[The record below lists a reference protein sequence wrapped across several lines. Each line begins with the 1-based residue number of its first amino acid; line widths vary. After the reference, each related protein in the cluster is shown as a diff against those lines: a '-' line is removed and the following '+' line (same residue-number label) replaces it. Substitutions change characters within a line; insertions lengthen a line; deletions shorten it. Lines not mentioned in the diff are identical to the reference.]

1 MVEIGY
7 FLSSEGHDPKPLTRQ
22 AQPAADAGIGSVAIS
37 DHFHPWLDDQGQS
50 PFVWSV
56 IGSIA
61 ATTPLSVITM
71 VTCPTM
77 RIHPVIIA
85 QAAATSAVL
94 LDGRFELG
102 VGTGENLNEHILGDR
117 WPAADVRLEMLE
129 EAIEV
134 MRALWTGDEVSHRG
148 TYYEVED
155 ARIY

>member
-7 FLSSEGHDPKPLTRQ
+7 FLSSEEHDPKSLTRQ
-22 AQPAADAGIGSVAIS
+22 AQQAADIGIGSVAIS

-61 ATTPLSVITM
+61 ATTPLSVLTM

-77 RIHPVIIA
+77 RIHPAIIA

-94 LDGRFELG
+94 LHGRLALG
-102 VGTGENLNEHILGDR
+102 GGTREKPQEHPYGDPR
-117 WPAADVRLEMLE
+117 PPPAPNPP
-129 EAIEV
+129 
-134 MRALWTGDEVSHRG
+134 
-148 TYYEVED
+148 
-155 ARIY
+155 

>member
-7 FLSSEGHDPKPLTRQ
+7 FLSSEEHDPKSLTRQ
-22 AQPAADAGIGSVAIS
+22 AQQAADIGIGSVAIS

-61 ATTPLSVITM
+61 ATTPLAVITM

-85 QAAATSAVL
+85 QAAATSAGFVG
-94 LDGRFELG
+94 GRFW
-102 VGTGENLNEHILGDR
+102 VGGGSRGKLKQQPFRG
-117 WPAADVRLEMLE
+117 P
-129 EAIEV
+129 
-134 MRALWTGDEVSHRG
+134 RAPGGGSPPMVFG
-148 TYYEVED
+148 
-155 ARIY
+155 AG